1 MAPQPA
7 EAAMAES
14 TAVPQPYAHLIRL
27 IRVARALES
36 GGIYNAARLFWAAA
50 FSHEL
55 RAAMQAPIAPE
66 ALHQELREAVGGLA
80 AAGVSPGILAAAE
93 RGRQGALEN
102 RTIPRTD
109 IPEVAVCRDCGEILL
124 GPVPERCPSC
134 GARAVT
140 FREFPPVYYLEP
152 LAPQQALDLLASAPD
167 ELERIVA
174 GLDDEHMGRS
184 PGPGRWALCEVL
196 AHLLV
201 AHELLA
207 GRIERILDEDNPPL
221 RPKAAWKIADD
232 PALPAREIL
241 GRFRASRQ
249 ATLARLLPLRLEQW
263 FRTGE
268 HEEFGRVTLIRQA
281 SYFARHE
288 RYHMPRM
295 EATRRLIEA
304 QGSPSGA

>member
-1 MAPQPA
+1 MAPRPV
-7 EAAMAES
+7 EAAMTVS

-36 GGIYNAARLFWAAA
+36 GGIYNAAKLFWAAA

-55 RAAMQAPIAPE
+55 RAAMQTAIAPE
-66 ALHQELREAVGGLA
+66 ALDQEMLEAIGGLA
-80 AAGVSPGILAAAE
+80 AAGANPGILAAAE
-93 RGRQGALEN
+93 RGRQGAREN
-102 RTIPRTD
+102 RTILRTE

-124 GPVPERCPSC
+124 GPMPERCPSC

-174 GLDDEHMGRS
+174 GLDDEQMGRPPAPS
-184 PGPGRWALCEVL
+184 RWALRDVL

-207 GRIERILDEDNPPL
+207 GRVERILDEDNPPL

-232 PALPAREIL
+232 RALPASEIL
-241 GRFRASRQ
+241 DRFRTSRR

-268 HEEFGRVTLIRQA
+268 HEEFGRVTLIQQA

-295 EATRRLIEA
+295 EATRRAIEA
-304 QGSPSGA
+304 QASPAGA